1 METSGNLMETT
12 CEYPILLVD
21 DDPFIIRVL
30 SDSLTDTGYSVITA
44 KNGREAL
51 ELIERGDYPLILS
64 DWVMP
69 EMDGIELC
77 KRIRSSQSPRYT
89 YIILLTSLDTR
100 DNIIFGLE
108 SGADDY
114 LVKPVH
120 PAELTARL
128 KTARRIIDLER
139 SLKKSLE
146 EIKALSIKDPLTG
159 AYNRRYLD
167 DCLNH
172 EVRRAYRFRRPISIL
187 MMDIDNFKSVND
199 NYGHSAGDLV
209 LRGIYEALAKNIRD
223 EVDWIARYGGEE
235 FVVVLPETPQEGMMV
250 VAERLRQVVSSF
262 SVHLD
267 GMELGVTASFGAAG
281 HMPVE
286 QMPAITSTQLIEL
299 ADRCMYDSKLAGRN
313 RVTGTTC

>member
-21 DDPFIIRVL
+21 DDPFIVRVL
-30 SDSLTDTGYSVITA
+30 SDSLTEAGYSVVIA

-51 ELIERGDYPLILS
+51 ELIDSGYYPLILS

-77 KRIRSSQSPRYT
+77 KRIRSSQSPWYT

-100 DNIIFGLE
+100 DNLIFGLE

-114 LVKPVH
+114 LVKPVN
-120 PAELTARL
+120 PAELTARI

-172 EVRRAYRFRRPISIL
+172 EVKRAYRFRRPISIL
-187 MMDIDNFKSVND
+187 MMDMDNFKYVND
-199 NYGHSAGDLV
+199 NYGHSVGDLV
-209 LRGIYEALAKNIRD
+209 LKGVYEALAKNIRD

-235 FVVVLPETPQEGMMV
+235 FVIVLPETPPEGMMV
-250 VAERLRQVVSSF
+250 VAERLRQVISSF
-262 SVHLD
+262 RIHHE
-267 GMELGVTASFGAAG
+267 GMELCVTASFGAAS
-281 HMPVE
+281 HLPVQ
-286 QMPAITSTQLIEL
+286 QMPAITSTQLIDL
-299 ADRCMYDSKLAGRN
+299 ADRCMYESKLAGRN
-313 RVTGTTC
+313 KVTGTRC